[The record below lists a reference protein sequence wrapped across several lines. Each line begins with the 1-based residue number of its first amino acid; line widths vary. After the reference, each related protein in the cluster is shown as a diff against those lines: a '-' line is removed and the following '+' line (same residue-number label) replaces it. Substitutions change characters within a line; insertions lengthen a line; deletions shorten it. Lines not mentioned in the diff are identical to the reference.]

1 MKLVIL
7 AGGRGTR
14 LSEETSLKPKPLV
27 EIGGMPII
35 WHIMKLYSGYG
46 INDFIICLGYK
57 GYLIK
62 EFFSNYSLHTSDVT
76 INTKNNLISTH
87 KKDTEDWNITLVN
100 TGENTM
106 TGGRILKIKD
116 YVDQDFCLTYGDGLS
131 NVNIKE
137 LIKFHRKNKK
147 LATVTVVKPNARFGS
162 VKINKNNSVSS
173 FMEKNNEHVQWVN
186 GGFFVLNKKI
196 FKYLKNDNTIWEQ
209 DPLKKLSKDGQ
220 LVAYKHNKFW
230 QPMDTLREKEYLEEL
245 YLRNKAPW
253 KVW

>member
-14 LSEETSLKPKPLV
+14 LSEETSIKPKPLV

-35 WHIMKLYSGYG
+35 WHIMKLYSKHG

-62 EFFSNYSLHTSDVT
+62 EFFSNYSLHTSDIT
-76 INTKNNLISTH
+76 INTKKNKIITH
-87 KKDTEDWNITLVN
+87 KKDTENWNITLVN

-106 TGGRILKIKD
+106 TGGRILKIKN
-116 YVDQDFCLTYGDGLS
+116 YVDEEFCLTYGDGLS
-131 NVNIKE
+131 DVNIKE
-137 LIKFHRKNKK
+137 LIKFHKKHKKN
-147 LATVTVVKPNARFGS
+147 ATVTVVKPNARFGS
-162 VKINKNNSVSS
+162 VKIDKNNKISS
-173 FMEKNNEHVQWVN
+173 FMEKNNEQVQWVN

-209 DPLKKLSKDGQ
+209 EPLKKLTAQNQ
-220 LVAYKHNKFW
+220 LMAFKHNKFW
-230 QPMDTLREKEYLEEL
+230 QPMDTIREKEYLEEL
-245 YLRNKAPW
+245 YISKKAPW
-253 KVW
+253 ISW

>member
-14 LSEETSLKPKPLV
+14 LSEETSIKPKPLV

-35 WHIMKLYSGYG
+35 WHIMKLYSKHG

-62 EFFSNYSLHTSDVT
+62 EFFSNYSLHTSDIT
-76 INTKNNLISTH
+76 INTKKNKITTH
-87 KKDTEDWNITLVN
+87 KKDTENWNITLVN

-106 TGGRILKIKD
+106 TGGRILKIKN
-116 YVDQDFCLTYGDGLS
+116 YVDDEFCLTYGDGLS
-131 NVNIKE
+131 DVNIKE
-137 LIKFHRKNKK
+137 LIKFHKKHKKN
-147 LATVTVVKPNARFGS
+147 ATVTVVKPNARFGS
-162 VKINKNNSVSS
+162 VKIDKNNKISS
-173 FMEKNNEHVQWVN
+173 FMEKNNEQVQWVN

-209 DPLKKLSKDGQ
+209 EPLKKLTAQNQ
-220 LVAYKHNKFW
+220 LMAFKHNKFW
-230 QPMDTLREKEYLEEL
+230 QPMDTIREKEYLEEL
-245 YLRNKAPW
+245 YFSKKAPW
-253 KVW
+253 ISW